1 MIELQAIKLFLGIT
15 EMYMIHDAFFKNTL
29 HCLLENKTGIM
40 CLKRVLH
47 R

>member
-15 EMYMIHDAFFKNTL
+15 EMYMIHAAFFKNAL
-29 HCLLENKTGIM
+29 HCLLENKTGIV
-40 CLKRVLH
+40 CLKHVLH